1 MRDIARFDLPYA
13 PALREMPV
21 CGADELK
28 RSLDDIV
35 TPGDIQMTAHA
46 TAGALRACRLT
57 GGGVLAT
64 VLLGRQEVRHESG
77 HLRELAGDD
86 VIVLVALDGKGTV
99 TQQGRV
105 LPFSKGD
112 ITFRRARVP
121 SVARI
126 DEPANLVMLRLP
138 ITRFL
143 GHSASRHASFTPH
156 RADAASGIVGTIH
169 RFIDSVLPTFAH
181 MSPATVAVAEESLV
195 ALISASYLEAGDRTH
210 AEFGSDAA
218 PCFNPLRW
226 SQLTAYIAANLRD
239 PELDVASCA
248 SALGVSKRYIHM
260 IFEAMGMQ
268 YGRYVLQQRLARS
281 RDDLASPIWASL
293 SIERIAYRNGFN
305 DPAHFSRRFRAAF
318 GMSPR
323 DFRNGGGGLPARSMS

>member
-1 MRDIARFDLPYA
+1 
-13 PALREMPV
+13 
-21 CGADELK
+21 
-28 RSLDDIV
+28 
-35 TPGDIQMTAHA
+35 
-46 TAGALRACRLT
+46 
-57 GGGVLAT
+57 
-64 VLLGRQEVRHESG
+64 
-77 HLRELAGDD
+77 
-86 VIVLVALDGKGTV
+86 
-99 TQQGRV
+99 
-105 LPFSKGD
+105 
-112 ITFRRARVP
+112 
-121 SVARI
+121 
-126 DEPANLVMLRLP
+126 MLRLP